1 MNTADQVVLTLHAM
15 HPQDRLW
22 LIAQLSD
29 AEKTAIGEFVSNSSD
44 SRKKPTRDFDLLIA
58 REESALRP
66 TPDMIS
72 RLLTLDASQIA
83 GVLEYEPDWLV
94 GIVLDAYHWP
104 WHNAV
109 LEHLGMDRKT
119 RISRTTRHI
128 ARPSIVDS
136 ILHNLYERAYV
147 IAVPSPTPSN
157 PVRTRPKAW
166 IWIPGWLRGLVKW
179 PA

>member
-1 MNTADQVVLTLHAM
+1 VNTADQVALTLHAM

-83 GVLEYEPDWLV
+83 GALEHEPDWLV

-109 LEHLGMDRKT
+109 LEHLGTDRKT
-119 RISRTTRHI
+119 RISRASSHI
-128 ARPSIVDS
+128 TRPSIVDS
-136 ILHNLYERAYV
+136 ILHNLYERAY
-147 IAVPSPTPSN
+147 AVAVQSPAPSN
-157 PVRTRPKAW
+157 SVRTLPRAG
-166 IWIPGWLRGLVKW
+166 IRIPSWLRGLIKW